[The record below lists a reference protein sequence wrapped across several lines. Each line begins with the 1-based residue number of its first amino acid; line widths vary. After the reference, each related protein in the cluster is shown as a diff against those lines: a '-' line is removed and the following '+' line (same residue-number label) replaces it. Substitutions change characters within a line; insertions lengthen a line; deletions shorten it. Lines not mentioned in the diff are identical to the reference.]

1 MDRRPMRILIVEDDR
16 KVGAFIQKGLREEQ
30 YAVDV
35 CRDGEEAVEWASVNS
50 YDVIVLDIMLPKKD
64 GFTVCREL
72 RQTGVLTPILMLT
85 AKDSVEDKVSGL
97 TEGADDYLTKPFSFE
112 ELLARIRALLRRAQ
126 DYKTKALRAGDL
138 ELDPIKR
145 QATRAGKHIP
155 LSGKEYALL
164 EYLMRNKGRV
174 VSESMIVEHVWD
186 MNYEGTSNIVN
197 VYINYLRKKIDSEF
211 EVRLIR
217 TIRGHGYTIDENS
230 TI

>member
-1 MDRRPMRILIVEDDR
+1 MRILIVEDDR
-16 KVGAFIQKGLREEQ
+16 KVGAFLQKGLKEEQ

-35 CRDGEEAVEWASVNS
+35 CRDGEEAVEWASVNT
-50 YDVIVLDIMLPKKD
+50 YDAIVLDIMLPKKD
-64 GFTVCREL
+64 GFAVCREL
-72 RQTGVLTPILMLT
+72 RQKGVLTPILMLT
-85 AKDSVEDKVSGL
+85 AKDSLEDKVSGL

-126 DYKTKALRAGDL
+126 DYKTKALRVGDL

-145 QATRAGKHIP
+145 QATRAGKRIP

-174 VSESMIVEHVWD
+174 VTESMIVEHVWD

-211 EVRLIR
+211 EVKLIR
-217 TIRGHGYTIDENS
+217 TIRGHGYTIDENR
-230 TI
+230 TF